1 VLVEVLALKRSKEGW
16 AVESLHYLW
25 QGAAETQR
33 GRAAEAEFAPEMKKH
48 PWRKSG
54 TRDAA
59 NDMPACALSG
69 REHHQ
74 DGSVLLHQH
83 KQLVAKHQ
91 RQEQEG
97 DETLTGSEMH
107 GVRFKDCSAP
117 EGQKSL

>member
-1 VLVEVLALKRSKEGW
+1 MKGGQLRACIIFGRAQLKHREGELKR
-16 AVESLHYLW
+16 AAPVLH
-25 QGAAETQR
+25 Q
-33 GRAAEAEFAPEMKKH
+33 KKNH

-59 NDMPACALSG
+59 NDMPGALSG

-91 RQEQEG
+91 QQEQSG

-107 GVRFKDCSAP
+107 GVFFKDCSAP

>member
-1 VLVEVLALKRSKEGW
+1 MRACIIF
-16 AVESLHYLW
+16 
-25 QGAAETQR
+25 
-33 GRAAEAEFAPEMKKH
+33 GRAQLKHREGERQQKQKPLFCTGDEKH

-59 NDMPACALSG
+59 NDMPGALSG

-91 RQEQEG
+91 QQEQEG

-107 GVRFKDCSAP
+107 GVCFKDCSAP
-117 EGQKSL
+117 EGQNSL